1 MFLGID
7 VLSFVRDILI
17 DGERRLIVGYNS
29 LNSLSILLIV
39 FEFFLFCIAL
49 VVIISKPISVYY
61 QLVFS
66 FSKNTWQLLKFSLHD
81 HRA

>member
-39 FEFFLFCIAL
+39 FEFFFYFA
-49 VVIISKPISVYY
+49 
-61 QLVFS
+61 
-66 FSKNTWQLLKFSLHD
+66 
-81 HRA
+81 

>member
-29 LNSLSILLIV
+29 LNNLSILLIV
-39 FEFFLFCIAL
+39 FDFFLFCIAL

-61 QLVFS
+61 QLVLS
-66 FSKNTWQLLKFSLHD
+66 FSKNTWQLLKFPSHD
-81 HRA
+81 HKA